1 MIFLYDTL
9 SLEIIFSL
17 NTALCITRN
26 GYEERDKSHP
36 LRWRHAIDCL
46 FSEFINMSKEVAR
59 VEQVCRHLSLRWD
72 MLGGTERDKSRP
84 FG

>member
-26 GYEERDKSHP
+26 GD
-36 LRWRHAIDCL
+36 
-46 FSEFINMSKEVAR
+46 
-59 VEQVCRHLSLRWD
+59 
-72 MLGGTERDKSRP
+72 TERDKSRP
-84 FG
+84 YAGAMPLIVCFPNL

>member
-26 GYEERDKSHP
+26 GYEERDKSRPYAGAMP
-36 LRWRHAIDCL
+36 LI
-46 FSEFINMSKEVAR
+46 
-59 VEQVCRHLSLRWD
+59 VCFPNL
-72 MLGGTERDKSRP
+72 
-84 FG
+84 

>member
-9 SLEIIFSL
+9 GLEIRFYL

-26 GYEERDKSHP
+26 GDAERDKSRP
-36 LRWRHAIDCL
+36 YGWRHAIDCL

-59 VEQVCRHLSLRWD
+59 VKQVCCHLPLRWD
-72 MLGGTERDKSRP
+72 MSGGAERDKSCP
-84 FG
+84 YG

>member
-26 GYEERDKSHP
+26 GD
-36 LRWRHAIDCL
+36 
-46 FSEFINMSKEVAR
+46 
-59 VEQVCRHLSLRWD
+59 
-72 MLGGTERDKSRP
+72 TERDKSRP
-84 FG
+84 YAGAWRLIYICRGVISVFYKWHGVSRRDVIYHVSHL